1 MDFIQ
6 VIESLKTIKRLCQ
19 ETPDCKQCRLHSK
32 DGETSCG
39 VSPRGYIP
47 ARWEFDVDAEISVPS
62 IFK

>member
-6 VIESLKTIKRLCQ
+6 VIESLRTIKKLCQ

-32 DGETSCG
+32 DDKTSCG
-39 VSPRGYIP
+39 VSPKGNIP
-47 ARWEFDVDAEISVPS
+47 GQWEFDVDSEIRVPS

>member
-19 ETPDCKQCRLHSK
+19 ETPDCKQCRLHVK
-32 DGETSCG
+32 DDATTCG
-39 VSPRGYIP
+39 VSPTGHIP
-47 ARWEFDVDAEISVPS
+47 AGWEFDEESVANVTS